1 MGLNV
6 FHWGWGSHTL
16 PELSLS
22 EAKSISDLV
31 RSYKVNGV
39 IGIRFNPAINLV
51 IVMLDNRSGHQ
62 TEKSVLLN
70 LSHDFNELGVAR
82 SVCVA
87 VSGHAGVPHAFWAF
101 NPATKAWEYLVED
114 PSVIDGSGRNIFA
127 PNERAINPDA
137 RKPKGYKPYHEPGG
151 LSPRCALV

>member
-6 FHWGWGSHTL
+6 FHWGWGYHTL
-16 PELSLS
+16 PKLSLD
-22 EAKSISDLV
+22 ETESISDLV

-39 IGIRFNPAINLV
+39 IGIRFNPDANLV
-51 IVMLDNRSGHQ
+51 IVMLDNRSGYQ
-62 TEKSVLLN
+62 TEKSVLLG

-101 NPATKAWEYLVED
+101 NPATKAWEYLVKE
-114 PSVIDGSGRNIFA
+114 PSVTDSYGRNIFA
-127 PNERAINPDA
+127 VNNRAINPDA